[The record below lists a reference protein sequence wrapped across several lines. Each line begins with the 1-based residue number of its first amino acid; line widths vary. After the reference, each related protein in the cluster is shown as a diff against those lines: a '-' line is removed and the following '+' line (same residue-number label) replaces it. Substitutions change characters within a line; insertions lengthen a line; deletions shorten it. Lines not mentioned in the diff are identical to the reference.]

1 MRKLFW
7 GAFLFGVGVIGML
20 DGIIFHQLLQWH
32 SMVMYRTK
40 ADQVVSDGIFH
51 LVVTTVWFVATVLVW
66 HSNPPTSTEHR
77 RTFWGGFLLGGG
89 LFNLIE
95 GIVDHHLL
103 GIHHVNEF
111 VANPLVYDLIFD
123 AFAVGMIGWGCLLM
137 WRGKARCRVG

>member
-1 MRKLFW
+1 MRKLFL

-40 ADQVVSDGIFH
+40 PDQVVSDGVFH
-51 LVVTTVWFVATVLVW
+51 LAVTTVWFVATLLVL
-66 HSNPPTSTEHR
+66 HSDPPTAPPQR

-103 GIHHVNEF
+103 GVHHVNEYA
-111 VANPLVYDLIFD
+111 ANPLGYDLLFD
-123 AFAVGMIGWGCLLM
+123 AVAVGMIGWGYFLT
-137 WRGKARCRVG
+137 RKGKKVRT